1 MIRSMN
7 KNKDEENKVE
17 SPLKNKTTVGTT
29 KQLEQLAQHIY
40 SDDEIELFRM
50 DAAINNHPLARKPT
64 LMRSKLAYKEVL
76 KNAELTKK
84 YLLPGQVVLFEYL
97 EPKFKEELEYYD
109 RTPLVLFFGITRTD
123 DGNIR
128 EIGLNL
134 HYYPPFARA
143 KILSVTYEVF
153 KSYFM
158 KNFNEPSGK
167 PNMFITWKALKR
179 LLRKNNK
186 LAFGVKMYIPSLRAN
201 SYVIP
206 TRLLG
211 TAYYTEGHFSKAT
224 MAEIRKFWRQF
235 KP

>member
-1 MIRSMN
+1 MIRSLD
-7 KNKDEENKVE
+7 KDKEEEKKDN
-17 SPLKNKTTVGTT
+17 PLQQKTTVGTT
-29 KQLEQLAQHIY
+29 RQLEQLTKYIY
-40 SDDEIELFRM
+40 SEDEIENFRM

-64 LMRSKLAYKEVL
+64 ILRSKLAYKELL

-109 RTPLVLFFGITRTD
+109 RTPLVLFFGITRTT

-143 KILSVTYEVF
+143 KILNTTYEVF

-167 PNMFITWKALKR
+167 PNMFISWNALRR
-179 LLRKNNK
+179 LLRRNTK

-201 SYVIP
+201 SYLVP